1 MPSFQYRYGY
11 ALTLIVVGP
20 LMFGAAEAQDTSLP
34 EGAAGIAAAYPGD
47 AGIEAHAN
55 VLFADGFEAYSSAG
69 GLSSSGNYDVYYQQ
83 SHVTI
88 DTSTVFSGGRSLRM
102 TIPATGGE
110 LYNAVV
116 KTIAPERDA
125 LYVRVYG
132 RYQDD
137 YSGVSYAHNGIR
149 ISGNYSGPGQRP
161 DGTDFFLVLIENS
174 RLGSEPEP
182 GYTHAY
188 VYHPEQ
194 DDAYGEHWF
203 SDGSTSNGGQ
213 SFGES
218 FVARPKR
225 VPQRGQWISFEVMVQ
240 LNEPGVRDG
249 RIAVWQDGELIA
261 DWTGLRFRDV
271 ATLKIDEIQLENGGQ
286 SSAQSN
292 AKWYD
297 NLVVATSY
305 IGPMSTAG
313 DPAPKPPTNVRIVD

>member
-1 MPSFQYRYGY
+1 MTRTHSHRAHTL
-11 ALTLIVVGP
+11 ALMLVGQ
-20 LMFGAAEAQDTSLP
+20 LAFDAAVAQDAPLP
-34 EGAAGIAAAYPGD
+34 EGETGIAAAYPGD

-55 VLFADGFEAYSSAG
+55 VLYADDFEAYSSAG
-69 GLSSSGNYDVYYQQ
+69 SLTSSGNYDVYYQQ
-83 SHVTI
+83 SHVAI
-88 DTSTVFSGGRSLRM
+88 DSATVFAGSGSLRM
-102 TIPATGGE
+102 TIPQTGGE
-110 LYNAVV
+110 LYNAAVRTV
-116 KTIAPERDA
+116 APARDA
-125 LYVRVYG
+125 LHVRVYG

-137 YSGVSYAHNGIR
+137 YAGVSYAHNGIR

-194 DDAYGEHWF
+194 DGAYGEHWF

-213 SFGES
+213 SFGDS
-218 FVARPKR
+218 FVARPKV
-225 VPQRGQWISFEVMVQ
+225 VPQRGQWISYEVMVQ
-240 LNEPGVRDG
+240 LNDPGVRNG
-249 RIAVWQDGELIA
+249 RIAVWQDGDLIA

-271 ATLKIDEIQLENGGQ
+271 AELRIDEIQLENGGQ
-286 SSAQSN
+286 SSTQSN

-305 IGPMSTAG
+305 IGPMSTSG
-313 DPAPKPPTNVRIVD
+313 DSAPKPPTNVQVVD